1 MYINSGMDPWKE
13 AGRASSSNYTR
24 IRVDFNMIPPEK
36 LSNVI
41 TQRAI
46 DMRDEEIAFHFL

>member
-13 AGRASSSNYTR
+13 AGRARSSNYTS